1 MKTFLTPFAT
11 KEVPYCHRKYGL
23 DTNQEIIKINRQR
36 WEIEENFRIM
46 KTEFEAR
53 PVYVRRDDRIKAHF
67 MTCYISLL
75 LYRLLEQK
83 IGNNYT
89 TEQIIETFTFYEK
102 MTLLNTAN
110 GCVPSYIRTEIT
122 DSLHKTLVFGQTMN
136 SSKNLRCEASSG
148 K

>member
-1 MKTFLTPFAT
+1 MKSSTAT
-11 KEVPYCHRKYGL
+11 DAAGRSKK
-23 DTNQEIIKINRQR
+23 
-36 WEIEENFRIM
+36 NFRII

-53 PVYVRRDDRIKAHF
+53 PVFVKREDSIKAHF
-67 MTCYISLL
+67 LTCYISLL

-89 TEQIIETFTFYEK
+89 TEQIIETLRSMK

-110 GCVPSYIRTEIT
+110 GYVPSYTRTEIT

-136 SSKNLRCEASSG
+136 SSKNLRCEASIRQN
-148 K
+148 KKK